1 MGRHH
6 QANVC
11 LRRRKA
17 RDASSKPSI
26 EREKVTSQA
35 LNRVLEAN
43 SSAYPCS
50 RQHTQA

>member
-11 LRRRKA
+11 LRGRKA
-17 RDASSKPSI
+17 RDAPSKPHT

-43 SSAYPCS
+43 PSAYPCS